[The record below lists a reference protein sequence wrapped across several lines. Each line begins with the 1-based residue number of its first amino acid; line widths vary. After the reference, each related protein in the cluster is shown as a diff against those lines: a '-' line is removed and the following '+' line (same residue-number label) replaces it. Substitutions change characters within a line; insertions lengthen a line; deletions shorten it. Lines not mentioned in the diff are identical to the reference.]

1 MTDSTMGLPRYDHEL
16 RIYVDAETYLVLSRL
31 ADADDRTL
39 SGYCRALLRAHAL
52 NSPPPRAGVTRP
64 AERTDREGID

>member
-1 MTDSTMGLPRYDHEL
+1 MPTMALSRYDHEL

-39 SGYCRALLRAHAL
+39 SGYCRFVLRQHAVNGGATALGA
-52 NSPPPRAGVTRP
+52 TRP
-64 AERTDREGID
+64 AASNAAEGTG